1 MGGHRYIYL
10 IVSTIIHE
18 VFEKLYFSCETVNYG
33 KSSISVFQ
41 ENFYSDDNI
50 LISGREPSARQ

>member
-1 MGGHRYIYL
+1 MGRHGYIYL

-41 ENFYSDDNI
+41 ENFYSDGNI
-50 LISGREPSARQ
+50 FISGGGAKR